1 MKYFLL
7 TILIIAFLD
16 SLALIYFTVE
26 LLKPDWYVLT
36 FLGFV
41 SAFCG
46 YLIVFH
52 VKELK
57 AGSR

>member
-7 TILIIAFLD
+7 SILIIAFLD
-16 SLALIYFTVE
+16 SLALIYYTVE
-26 LLKPDWYVLT
+26 LLQSDWYVLT

-52 VKELK
+52 VRELRTK
-57 AGSR
+57 

>member
-1 MKYFLL
+1 MRYFLL
-7 TILIIAFLD
+7 SILIIAFLD

-26 LLKPDWYVLT
+26 LLQPDWYVLA

-46 YLIVFH
+46 YLLVFH
-52 VKELK
+52 IKELK

>member
-41 SAFCG
+41 STFCAC
-46 YLIVFH
+46 LLVFH
-52 VKELK
+52 IKELK
-57 AGSR
+57 TGSR

>member
-16 SLALIYFTVE
+16 SLALIYYTVE
-26 LLKPDWYVLT
+26 LLQPDWYVLT

-46 YLIVFH
+46 YMTVFH
-52 VKELK
+52 IKELK

>member
-26 LLKPDWYVLT
+26 LLKPEWYVVT

-41 SAFCG
+41 SAFCAS
-46 YLIVFH
+46 LLVFH
-52 VKELK
+52 IRELK
-57 AGSR
+57 AK

>member
-1 MKYFLL
+1 MRYFLL

-16 SLALIYFTVE
+16 SLALLYLTID
-26 LLKPDWYVLT
+26 LLKPEWYVLT

-52 VKELK
+52 IKELRAK
-57 AGSR
+57 